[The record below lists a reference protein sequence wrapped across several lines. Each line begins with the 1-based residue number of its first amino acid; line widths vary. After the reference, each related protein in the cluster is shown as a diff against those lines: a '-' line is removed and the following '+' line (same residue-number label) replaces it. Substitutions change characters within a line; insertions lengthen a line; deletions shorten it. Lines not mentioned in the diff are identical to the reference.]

1 MTSDRF
7 APLLNAPI
15 LPVLSLLALLML
27 GVYALAAARRRRG
40 AAATPWA
47 PIVLRVLAVLGLVL
61 PGWAII
67 GWYAE
72 LTRARELT
80 RSIPIDTAPIAQQ
93 FVVNSAALLS
103 VGFLL
108 LVAGIYLARRST

>member
-15 LPVLSLLALLML
+15 LPVLSLLALVML
-27 GVYALAAARRRRG
+27 GVYAFAARRRRSG
-40 AAATPWA
+40 AATPWA
-47 PIVLRVLAVLGLVL
+47 PTVLRVLAVLGLVL
-61 PGWAII
+61 PGWAIF
-67 GWYAE
+67 GWYGE
-72 LTRARELT
+72 LARARELT

-108 LVAGIYLARRST
+108 LVSGIYLARRSA